1 MKILSYYQG
10 DPFQSCQRC
19 GKVISWVAIVSDDQ
33 AKELHVGVDCA
44 STLASMKFTPA
55 KTIKILKARQVK
67 KTQDDYRYLSD
78 YFKAELRIDHMI
90 RSNNGQLIYNYG
102 YLA

>member
-10 DPFQSCQRC
+10 DPFQSCQ
-19 GKVISWVAIVSDDQ
+19 
-33 AKELHVGVDCA
+33 
-44 STLASMKFTPA
+44 
-55 KTIKILKARQVK
+55 VK

-78 YFKAELRIDHMI
+78 YFRAELRIDHMI